1 MKTKLIVLYGGKSAE
16 HEVSLQ
22 TAFSVIG
29 AVQLDKFEIQP
40 IYITN
45 EGEWISGPALTEP
58 IRFAE
63 QLRFLD
69 GETTHLSQTEG
80 EPSHGEWINPGEIL
94 GYKTE
99 DTVVFPLLHGP
110 NGEDGTIQGFLEVL
124 QLPYVGNGVLSSAAA
139 MDKIVMKKVFAD
151 AAIPQVPAVSLRL
164 VDWQKHQSEMLSDI
178 EEVLQ
183 YPVFV
188 KPANLGSSVGI
199 TKATS
204 KESLAASINE
214 AFQFD
219 RRIVI
224 EQGVEAREIE
234 IAVLGNDTPVC
245 SVPGEILP
253 EDGLAPFYDY
263 KTKYTDNKTE
273 LAIPAKID
281 PDVLE
286 QMKEYAIQAY
296 LGLDAAGLVRADFFL
311 THDNQILLN
320 EVNTMPGFT
329 PYSMY
334 PLLWNESGIP
344 YAALIERLVE
354 LAKERFAA
362 KSVLKHTL
370 AE

>member
-16 HEVSLQ
+16 HDVSVQ
-22 TAFSVIG
+22 TAFSVIK
-29 AVQLDKFEIQP
+29 AVPLDKFDIKP

-45 EGEWISGPALTEP
+45 EGDWISGPDLTEAVH
-58 IRFAE
+58 FAE

-69 GETTHLSQTEG
+69 SETMAISQVEG
-80 EPSHGEWINPGEIL
+80 EPSKGKWINPGEIL
-94 GYKTE
+94 NYRTE

-151 AAIPQVPAVSLRL
+151 AGIPQVPAVSLRV
-164 VDWQKHQSEMLSDI
+164 VDWEKHQEEMLTDI

-183 YPVFV
+183 YPMFV
-188 KPANLGSSVGI
+188 KPANMGSSVGI

-204 KESLAASINE
+204 KSSLADAIHE
-214 AFQFD
+214 AFRFD

-224 EQGVEAREIE
+224 EQGVDAREIE
-234 IAVLGNDTPVC
+234 LAVLGNDAPVC

-253 EDGLAPFYDY
+253 EDELAPFYDY
-263 KTKYTDNKTE
+263 KTKYTENKTK
-273 LAIPAKID
+273 LSIPANIESS
-281 PDVLE
+281 VLE
-286 QMKEYAIQAY
+286 QMKEYAVQAY

-311 THDNQILLN
+311 TKDNQILLN

-334 PLLWNESGIP
+334 PLLWNESGIA
-344 YAALIERLVE
+344 YQALIERLVE
-354 LAKERFAA
+354 LAKERYDVR
-362 KSVLKHTL
+362 STL
-370 AE
+370 THRFLD